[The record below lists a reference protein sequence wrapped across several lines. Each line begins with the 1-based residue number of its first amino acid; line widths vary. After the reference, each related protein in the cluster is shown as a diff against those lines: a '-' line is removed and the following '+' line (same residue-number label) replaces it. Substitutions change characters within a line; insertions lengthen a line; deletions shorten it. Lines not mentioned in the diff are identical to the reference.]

1 MLEEKILNDYKAAMK
16 ARDNIKSSLLSCLRA
31 EFMNTALSKKKDK
44 LDDAEII
51 AVIKKSVKQH
61 QESITQFTQGNRLDL
76 VEKEEKELVILK
88 TYLPP
93 ELSETEIKKII
104 DEVVA
109 EINASGIKDMG
120 KVMKEV
126 NAKIA
131 GKADGRLVSDLVKAK
146 LSA

>member
-1 MLEEKILNDYKAAMK
+1 MDKDILEATKLGVNGTPSFFING
-16 ARDNIKSSLLSCLRA
+16 RFINGA
-31 EFMNTALSKKKDK
+31 ESFD
-44 LDDAEII
+44 
-51 AVIKKSVKQH
+51 V
-61 QESITQFTQGNRLDL
+61 F
-76 VEKEEKELVILK
+76 
-88 TYLPP
+88 
-93 ELSETEIKKII
+93 KKII